1 MTMFKTNETFS
12 SEEVAELSGVTAR
25 QLQWWDEKGVVSPQH
40 HGHRRRYRLEE
51 LLEVSVISELRLKG
65 FSLQK
70 IRKVLRFLQRELG
83 RRLADLLKASSEY
96 HLLTDGRNIFL
107 EDNHKKIIDLLKNSR
122 QPIISVC
129 LTDQVRRL
137 EAEAKQSEMF
147 RKRVGRET
155 VDAARPGRRIA
166 VASRA

>member
-1 MTMFKTNETFS
+1 MFKTNETFS

-40 HGHRRRYRLEE
+40 QGHRRRYRLEE

-137 EAEAKQSEMF
+137 ELEAKQSEMF

-155 VDAARPGRRIA
+155 VEAARPGRRIA

>member
-1 MTMFKTNETFS
+1 MFKTTETFS

>member
-1 MTMFKTNETFS
+1 MFKTNETFS

-137 EAEAKQSEMF
+137 ELEAKQSEMF

-166 VASRA
+166 VAASRA

>member
-1 MTMFKTNETFS
+1 MFKTNETFS

-83 RRLADLLKASSEY
+83 RRLADVLKVSSEY
-96 HLLTDGRNIFL
+96 HLLTDGKNIFL

-137 EAEAKQSEMF
+137 EAEAKASAMF
-147 RKRVGRET
+147 RKRPAREA
-155 VDAARPGRRIA
+155 VEAARPSRRVVA
-166 VASRA
+166 VARA

>member
-1 MTMFKTNETFS
+1 MFKTNETFS
-12 SEEVAELSGVTAR
+12 SEEVAGLSGVTAR

-51 LLEVSVISELRLKG
+51 LLEVAVISELRRKG

-83 RRLADLLKASSEY
+83 RRLADVLKASSEY
-96 HLLTDGRNIFL
+96 HLLTDGRAIFL
-107 EDNHKKIIDLLKNSR
+107 EDNHKKIIDLLKNSC

-137 EAEAKQSEMF
+137 EAEAKQTDLF
-147 RKRVGRET
+147 KKRVGRET
-155 VDAARPGRRIA
+155 VEAARA
-166 VASRA
+166 VRKVGLVARA

>member
-1 MTMFKTNETFS
+1 MFKTNETFS

-83 RRLADLLKASSEY
+83 RRLADVLKTSSEY
-96 HLLTDGRNIFL
+96 HLLTDGKAIFL

-137 EAEAKQSEMF
+137 ELEAKQSEMF
-147 RKRVGRET
+147 KKRVGRET
-155 VDAARPGRRIA
+155 VEAARPVRRIA

>member
-1 MTMFKTNETFS
+1 MFKTNETFS

-83 RRLADLLKASSEY
+83 RRLGDVLKASSEY
-96 HLLTDGRNIFL
+96 HLLTDGKNIFL

-137 EAEAKQSEMF
+137 ELEAKQSDMF
-147 RKRVGRET
+147 KKRVGRET
-155 VDAARPGRRIA
+155 AEAARPGRRIA

>member
-1 MTMFKTNETFS
+1 MFKTNETFS

-83 RRLADLLKASSEY
+83 RRLADVLKASSEY
-96 HLLTDGRNIFL
+96 HLLTDGKNIFL

-137 EAEAKQSEMF
+137 EAEAKASDMF
-147 RKRVGRET
+147 RKRPAREAAE
-155 VDAARPGRRIA
+155 AARPARRVLA
-166 VASRA
+166 AARA

>member
-1 MTMFKTNETFS
+1 MFKPTETFS
-12 SEEVAELSGVTAR
+12 SEEVADLSGVTAR

-51 LLEVSVISELRLKG
+51 LLEVTVISELRDKG

-83 RRLADLLKASSEY
+83 RRLADLLKASSDY
-96 HLLTDGRNIFL
+96 HLLTDGKNIFL

-137 EAEAKQSEMF
+137 ELEAKQSDMF
-147 RKRVGRET
+147 KKRAGRET
-155 VDAARPGRRIA
+155 VEAARPSRRA
-166 VASRA
+166 TALASRA

>member
-1 MTMFKTNETFS
+1 MFKTNETFS

-83 RRLADLLKASSEY
+83 RRLADLLRATSEY
-96 HLLTDGRNIFL
+96 HLLTDGKNIFL

-137 EAEAKQSEMF
+137 ELEAKQSDMF
-147 RKRVGRET
+147 KKRAGRET
-155 VDAARPGRRIA
+155 VEAARPARKVAAA
-166 VASRA
+166 VRA